1 MGQTPPLMDMG
12 VAARTERK
20 HGEVHHPT
28 DFQSLSETAQS
39 RRLISMARLCAI
51 CYQLCLTIDRDNIVS
66 LPDGGEGGEDNTVT
80 IHESWASLCASLEGE
95 CPLCWAFWRHI
106 RAPSASFHQE
116 EREGF
121 RSWIIDNAPQYRP
134 NVNYLSICRFK
145 LTWAPSEA
153 PGQAHL
159 EERTGSETT
168 LNIIRG
174 WLTECSTRHTRC
186 LERETLLGKTT
197 SDATVPTRLLDL
209 CDGESKTWSLI
220 ETKRQS
226 QKSSKYIALSH
237 RWSDQTPKLLRD
249 NYTSFQKGRL
259 DEVLPRDYQDV
270 ITLCRA
276 LSVRYLWIDSLCI
289 FQDMPE
295 DFRQEAATM
304 INVYMNAFCTFSIC
318 CESGEAGLL
327 RSRRPNTIA
336 RSLATDYDD
345 DTDTCEASPLDHAF
359 VFDRDEWNIAVSNAP
374 INRRGWVLQERL
386 LSRRILYLG
395 NDQLFWECDG
405 LKACEVAPHGLP
417 SRMKCRARKQLN
429 ADLDDLVRN
438 VWPELV
444 QEYMQNDLTFEE
456 DRLIAFSGVARL
468 MANRTGDDYMA
479 GLWKSR
485 LMFDLL
491 WAPAQAVERWRMH
504 RFDSERLAS
513 SPYRCPGDGVPSWSW
528 AASPGPIDWGRTWY
542 RGEFDE
548 KELNEFVL
556 PRLKPLALVEGSSL
570 TPESDVFGTMKSA
583 GLDLACLL
591 IPFKL
596 DSVEL
601 SHHISSQVT
610 RGLGYGMAFYRPD
623 LGHGGD
629 GLRLK
634 RAKSDRENR
643 TVALRFSRRYEAD
656 SSCYLLPLIDIN
668 RAKADDDK
676 YLHVEGLVVQERGEE
691 FVRIGSF
698 VFSYSEYEFRLY
710 GRILNAIL
718 DKVPREGEVKFESR
732 LCEYVE
738 ARKASLWGDE
748 MWDGATDDTVKAE
761 WTTVH
766 LV

>member
-1 MGQTPPLMDMG
+1 MIWLVLRPMGQTPPLMDMG

-20 HGEVHHPT
+20 HGEVHPPT

-51 CYQLCLTIDRDNIVS
+51 CYQLCLTLGRDNIDS
-66 LPDGGEGGEDNTVT
+66 LPDGGEGGEDDTVT
-80 IHESWASLCASLEGE
+80 IHESWASLCASLDEE

-134 NVNYLSICRFK
+134 NVNYLSIWYEYIRQEK
-145 LTWAPSEA
+145 TNVPIWLTWAPSEA

-159 EERTGSETT
+159 EEHIGSETT

-174 WLTECSTRHTRC
+174 WLTECSTSHTRC
-186 LERETLLGKTT
+186 LEREALLGKTT
-197 SDATVPTRLLDL
+197 SNAAVPTRLLDL
-209 CDGESKTWSLI
+209 YDGQSRTWSLI

-226 QKSSKYIALSH
+226 QEYSKYIALSH

-249 NYTSFQKGRL
+249 NYTSFQRGRP
-259 DEVLPRDYQDV
+259 DEVLPRGYQDV

-295 DFRQEAATM
+295 DFRREAATM

-345 DTDTCEASPLDHAF
+345 DTDTCEAGPLDHAF

-395 NDQLFWECDG
+395 NDQLFWECDD

-417 SRMKCRARKQLN
+417 SRMKCRARKHLN

-528 AASPGPIDWGRTWY
+528 AASPGPIDWGRTRY
-542 RGEFDE
+542 RGQFDE

-556 PRLKPLALVEGSSL
+556 PRLKPLALVKGSSL
-570 TPESDVFGTMKSA
+570 TPESDVFGTMN
-583 GLDLACLL
+583 
-591 IPFKL
+591 
-596 DSVEL
+596 VEL

-610 RGLGYGMAFYRPD
+610 RDFGYGMAFYKPD
-623 LGHGGD
+623 LGHEGD

-634 RAKSDRENR
+634 RSKADRENR

-656 SSCYLLPLIDIN
+656 SSCYLLPLIDID
-668 RAKADDDK
+668 RAKADDK
-676 YLHVEGLVVQERGEE
+676 YLHVEGLVVQETGDG

-718 DKVPREGEVKFESR
+718 DKAPRDGEVKFESS
-732 LCEYVE
+732 LYEYVE
-738 ARKASLWGDE
+738 ARKASLWG
-748 MWDGATDDTVKAE
+748 AE
-761 WTTVH
+761 WATIH